1 MEVEI
6 DDELGNRLSN
16 RADQHGFSS
25 TEEYINTI
33 LEVVVDELE
42 DGSNDGHVRDRLEDL
57 GYL

>member
-16 RADQHGFSS
+16 RADQYGFSS

-33 LEVVVDELE
+33 LEAVVDELE
-42 DGSNDGHVRDRLEDL
+42 DGNNDGHVRDRLEDL